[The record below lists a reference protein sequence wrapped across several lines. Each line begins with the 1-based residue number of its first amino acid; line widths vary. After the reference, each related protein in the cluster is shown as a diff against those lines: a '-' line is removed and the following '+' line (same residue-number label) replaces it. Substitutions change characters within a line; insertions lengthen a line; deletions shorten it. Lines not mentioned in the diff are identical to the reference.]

1 MDKERYSNRIISGE
15 RQVMSTEFIKGL
27 VEDVSSGEQE
37 EKPTKGFLAGYAAG
51 VFLVAVG
58 TFALE
63 GLLFAGVASL
73 LGWPLSFLQGLGIA
87 AVFELVMLRLKNG

>member
-1 MDKERYSNRIISGE
+1 MDKERYSNRISSGG
-15 RQVMSTEFIKGL
+15 RQVMSTKFIKGL
-27 VEDVSSGEQE
+27 VEDVSSEQQE
-37 EKPTKGFLAGYAAG
+37 EKPSNGFLAGYAAG

-73 LGWPLSFLQGLGIA
+73 LGWQLSFLQGLGIA
-87 AVFELVMLRLKNG
+87 AVFELVALRLKNG

>member
-1 MDKERYSNRIISGE
+1 MDRERYSDRISSGE
-15 RQVMSTEFIKGL
+15 RKVMSTKFIKGL